1 MHTKSNCN
9 VHAFDNNIRQVQ
21 LSITIRYGSIRKLEY
36 ISLKFV
42 YIYASKLVRF
52 KVFVYILL

>member
-1 MHTKSNCN
+1 MHTKSICN

-42 YIYASKLVRF
+42 YI
-52 KVFVYILL
+52 